1 MAVSPARREGV
12 SAGYS
17 NRITHSKLKEMT
29 KKIYSLIGSA
39 VLFLA
44 VTSCDVE
51 RFPHDQIEQRE
62 AFRTMS
68 DAHNITGG
76 LYMQLRNRVYGQ
88 FIFITDVQSD
98 LFNASL
104 DYGNM
109 FGFPHTW
116 EGFLASDY
124 SLEDIWQGYYSALVN
139 INNVIENIERVE
151 ALTDEDQKTLQKYL
165 GEAYL
170 MRAFYYHQL
179 VIRWAKPYDAAT
191 ASADLGVPLVLTYD
205 PAAKPARAS
214 VQNVYDQILSDIDEA
229 LVRLSSG
236 QPNATRVTRDAALA
250 LKARVYLHMENWSAA
265 EAAALELIQSQ
276 RYPLISDSHDLMS
289 MWYHDSG
296 TEIIFHLDASQPT
309 ELPASSNQIYLMR
322 APSTGKYTPYYI
334 PQQWVVDLFEDNDIR
349 KEIYLDSK
357 ELRIQGADYDGIY
370 LVNKYPGN
378 PALYSGNTN
387 YQHKPIVFRIAETW
401 LNLIE
406 ARYHIDQGSAL
417 ESLNT
422 LRQARGLEPLAA
434 ISGDALMNAIREER
448 TRELLA
454 EGYRLNDLMR
464 WNKGFQRS
472 APQNEDIIVR
482 GPGFDQLSVTPENP
496 RFVWGIP
503 TNDISTNENM
513 VQNPGW

>member
-1 MAVSPARREGV
+1 MGAAFLFVAVS
-12 SAGYS
+12 
-17 NRITHSKLKEMT
+17 
-29 KKIYSLIGSA
+29 
-39 VLFLA
+39 
-44 VTSCDVE
+44 SCDVE
-51 RFPHDQIEQRE
+51 RFPYDQIEQRE

-68 DAHNITGG
+68 DANNISGG
-76 LYMQLRNRVYGQ
+76 LYMQFRNRVYGQ
-88 FIFITDVQSD
+88 FMFITDVQSD

-104 DYGNM
+104 DYGNV

-124 SLEDIWQGYYSALVN
+124 SLEDIWQGYYSAMVN
-139 INNVIENIERVE
+139 INNLIENIERIE
-151 ALTDEDQKTLQKYL
+151 TSTDEEKAIIQKYL
-165 GEAYL
+165 GEAHL

-179 VIRWAKPYDAAT
+179 VIRWGRPYDAAT
-191 ASADLGVPLVLTYD
+191 ASTDLGVPLVLNYD
-205 PAAKPARAS
+205 PAGKPARAT
-214 VQNVYDQILSDIDEA
+214 VQKVYDQILADIEEA
-229 LVRLSSG
+229 LLRLEPG
-236 QPNATRVTRDAALA
+236 QPNATRITRDAALA
-250 LKARVYLHMENWSAA
+250 LKARVHLHMENWTAS

-276 RYPLISDSHDLMS
+276 RYPLISNPQDLMT

-296 TEIIFHLDASQPT
+296 SEIIFHLDAAQPT
-309 ELPASSNQIYLMR
+309 ELPASRNQIYLMES
-322 APSTGKYTPYYI
+322 PSTGKFTPYYI
-334 PQQWVVDLFEDNDIR
+334 PQQWVVDLFADEDIR
-349 KEIYLDSK
+349 KNVYIESK
-357 ELRIQGADYDGIY
+357 ELRIQGGDYEGIY
-370 LVNKYPGN
+370 LINKYPGN

-422 LRQARGLEPLAA
+422 LRQARGLELLAGL
-434 ISGDALMNAIREER
+434 SGEELMNAIREER

-454 EGYRLNDLMR
+454 EGFRLNDLMR

-472 APQNEDIIVR
+472 APQNENIIVK
-482 GPGFDQLSVTPENP
+482 GPGFDQLSVNPDNP

-503 TNDISTNENM
+503 SNDITTNENM